1 MHDDQTFRAV
11 LIAIVAI
18 VLPIGI
24 YHRIR
29 SQLTR
34 EPLDRR
40 QEGVF
45 ILATLR
51 PIGILL
57 WIAVFAFM
65 ISPRSMAWSSMQL
78 PATVRWIGVAL
89 AVLAGAALT
98 WTLRSIGPNL
108 TDTVVTRRQHT
119 LILHGP
125 YRWVR
130 HPFYDCVALLMLAVA
145 LTTANWAILIGT
157 AALFA
162 LLVLRTS
169 REEANLVARFGETY
183 RAYMHSTGRFFPR
196 LRARS
201 PQPVPER
208 RV

>member
-1 MHDDQTFRAV
+1 MDDDQTFRII
-11 LIAIVAI
+11 LIAIMAI
-18 VLPIGI
+18 VLPIAL

-29 SQLTR
+29 SQSTR

-57 WIAVFAFM
+57 WAAVFAYM
-65 ISPRSMAWSSMQL
+65 INPRAMAWSSMLL
-78 PATVRWIGVAL
+78 PSEIRWIGVAL
-89 AVLAGAALT
+89 AVIAGVALT
-98 WTLRSIGPNL
+98 WTLRSIGRNL
-108 TDTVVTRRQHT
+108 TDTVVTRRAHT
-119 LILHGP
+119 LVIHGP

-145 LTTANWAILIGT
+145 LMTSNWAILFGG
-157 AALFA
+157 AAVLA

-169 REEANLVARFGETY
+169 KEEANLVARFGEPYRTY
-183 RAYMHSTGRFFPR
+183 MRSTGRFFPR
-196 LRARS
+196 RRA
-201 PQPVPER
+201 
-208 RV
+208 

>member
-1 MHDDQTFRAV
+1 VHDDQTFRAV
-11 LIAIVAI
+11 LIALMAI
-18 VLPIGI
+18 VLPIAL

-29 SQLTR
+29 SQSTR

-65 ISPRSMAWSSMQL
+65 ISPRSMAWSSML
-78 PATVRWIGVAL
+78 LAREIRWMGVAF
-89 AVLAGAALT
+89 AVVAGVALT

-119 LILHGP
+119 LVMHGP

-130 HPFYDCVALLMLAVA
+130 HPFYDCVALLMAGVA
-145 LTTANWAILIGT
+145 LITANWAILIGS
-157 AALFA
+157 AAMFALF
-162 LLVLRTS
+162 VLRTS
-169 REEANLVARFGETY
+169 REEANLVARFGDAYRTY
-183 RAYMHSTGRFFPR
+183 MRSTGRFLPR
-196 LRARS
+196 LRARA
-201 PQPVPER
+201 PQPVP
-208 RV
+208 

>member
-1 MHDDQTFRAV
+1 MHDDQTFRV
-11 LIAIVAI
+11 VMIAIVAI
-18 VLPIGI
+18 VFPIGI

-29 SQLTR
+29 ARSGER
-34 EPLDRR
+34 LDRR

-57 WIAVFAFM
+57 GIAGFAYM
-65 ISPRSMAWSSMQL
+65 ISPESMSWSSMHL
-78 PATVRWIGVAL
+78 PPAIRWMGVAL
-89 AVLAGAALT
+89 AIGAGAALT

-108 TDTVVTRRQHT
+108 TDTVVTRRQHA
-119 LILHGP
+119 LVMHGP

-130 HPFYDCVALLMLAVA
+130 HPFYDCVALLMLGVA
-145 LTTANWAILIGT
+145 LTAANWAILIG
-157 AALFA
+157 AVAVFS

-169 REEANLVARFGETY
+169 REEANLVARFGDTY
-183 RAYMHSTGRFFPR
+183 RTYMRSTGRFFPR

-208 RV
+208 RA